1 VGLFLWV
8 QHGLQ
13 PECREVYDAAQ
24 TRYKGRCTAPLLI
37 DKKQQKLVSNESSDI
52 MRMLNSVSLPGCND
66 IDLYPSHLQS
76 EINEVNDLVYDK
88 VCAALPP
95 FPFPLSPPPPPPFL
109 PMLHPNCASLLLL
122 LLLLLLLQTSC
133 NNLEVCLIMHMSC
146 IDHTCVSYQQA

>member
-95 FPFPLSPPPPPPFL
+95 FPSHPHPPPLSA
-109 PMLHPNCASLLLL
+109 HASSKLCIIAAAAAAAATN
-122 LLLLLLLQTSC
+122 LLQ
-133 NNLEVCLIMHMSC
+133 
-146 IDHTCVSYQQA
+146 QP